1 MKKIYAGKKYL
12 WIVILLI
19 VLFMQVMMLVIAG
32 QNKQGFF
39 VDELWG
45 YGLANSYYH
54 PHVYSDD
61 AFNGEY
67 LSPEYFKSYLE
78 VSEDDAFKYGSVFYN
93 QSQDAHPP
101 LFYCVLHTIS
111 SVFLNTFSKW
121 YGIIP
126 NIICFIVT
134 AICMY
139 AVAKKIIKNCYI
151 AIIPVVLWG
160 FSTQTVSY
168 TILVRMYM
176 MFAMFVMLNIV
187 IHSGYLQD
195 NNGWTR
201 KQYVL
206 LILVNI
212 GGFLTQYYY
221 YIFAFFL
228 SLFTVGVMIFRKQ
241 WKQFI
246 IYSASMLVSVA
257 IAIFIFPG
265 IINTFLTN
273 RGAEAVNNLL
283 SDKSWLES
291 FAQYYDNIMDKLLY
305 GINKGLLF
313 VALMGFVLF
322 VCFGIKN
329 NLDTK
334 LKDILKRIN
343 CFVPSLLFS
352 SFFYMIF
359 IIKIAPF
366 IVDRYYYPIVPIFWI
381 VIVYL
386 TVVGMRNL
394 KYGIKIACVLLL
406 VFGAA
411 ATIQGYQ
418 TNKIMYLFPYQ
429 AEVMRKI
436 KNFEGSSCVYI
447 TDGREYTAVVHAL
460 EFEHFSEIK
469 VIDVSKT
476 SLLDCEIHNQ
486 KEDMIVYIDERL
498 NQQETISQIMEK
510 TGYTQCAELGRGSG
524 VWWEDAEEIY
534 IYAFR

>member
-1 MKKIYAGKKYL
+1 MKKIYVGKKNL
-12 WIVILLI
+12 WIIILLS
-19 VLFMQVMMLVIAG
+19 VLLMQVVMLVIAG
-32 QNKQGFF
+32 QKKQGYF

-67 LSPEYFKSYLE
+67 LSPEYFKNYLE
-78 VSEDDAFKYGSVFYN
+78 VSEEDAFKYGSVFYN

-111 SVFLNTFSKW
+111 SIFSNTFSKW

-126 NIICFIVT
+126 NIIYFLIT
-134 AICMY
+134 AICIY
-139 AVAKKIIKNCYI
+139 VVAKKIIGNYYI

-168 TILVRMYM
+168 TILIRMYM
-176 MFAMFVMLNIV
+176 MFAMFVMLNAV
-187 IHSGYLQD
+187 IHSSYLQD
-195 NNGWTR
+195 NNDWTGKR
-201 KQYVL
+201 YAL
-206 LILVNI
+206 LMLVNI

-228 SLFTVGVMIFRKQ
+228 SLFTVGVMLFRKQ

-246 IYSASMLVSVA
+246 TYSAVMLASVA
-257 IAIFIFPG
+257 MAIFIFPG

-291 FAQYYDNIMDKLLY
+291 FVQYCDNVMDKLLY
-305 GINKGLLF
+305 GVNIGVFF
-313 VALMGFVLF
+313 VTLVGFVLF
-322 VCFGIKN
+322 LCFGIKN
-329 NLDTK
+329 NLDTQ

-343 CFVPSLLFS
+343 CFIPSLLFA
-352 SFFYMIF
+352 SFFYMIL

-366 IVDRYYYPIVPIFWI
+366 IVDRYYYPIVPVFWI
-381 VIVYL
+381 VAVYF
-386 TVVGMRNL
+386 TVAGMRNL
-394 KYGIKIACVLLL
+394 KYGMKISCISLLL
-406 VFGAA
+406 LGMCAV
-411 ATIQGYQ
+411 IQGYQ
-418 TNKIMYLFPYQ
+418 TNKIMYLFPNQ
-429 AEVMRKI
+429 AENMRKI
-436 KNFEGSSCVYI
+436 KNFEDSSCIYI
-447 TDGREYTAVVHAL
+447 TNGREYTAVVHSL

-469 VIDVSKT
+469 VIDVSKK
-476 SLLDCEIHNQ
+476 SLLECDIHNQ
-486 KEDMIVYIDERL
+486 TEDMIVYIDEGL

-510 TGYTQCAELGRGSG
+510 TGYTQHAELGRGSG
-524 VWWEDAEEIY
+524 VWWEDVDEIY